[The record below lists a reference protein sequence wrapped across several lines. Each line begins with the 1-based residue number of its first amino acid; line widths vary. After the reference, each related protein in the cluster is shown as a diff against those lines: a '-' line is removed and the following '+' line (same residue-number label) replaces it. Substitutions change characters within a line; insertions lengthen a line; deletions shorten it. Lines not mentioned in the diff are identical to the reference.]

1 MGDKKMPKQ
10 KKSKSMLSG
19 EMEINTIKS
28 ENGNLSEMRT
38 VEGVEDAVVFC
49 LFCFVNK
56 P

>member
-1 MGDKKMPKQ
+1 
-10 KKSKSMLSG
+10 MLSG

-49 LFCFVNK
+49 LFCQQALINYLMIQII
-56 P
+56 